1 MPPFPLRFIV
11 LGSIP
16 LLSSCVPRLYSPL
29 ELADVARRCE
39 VPVGDLVQ
47 EPDYKRI
54 LFLYT
59 PGASRAQ
66 VDCAHKWAR
75 RRNFHFAYVE
85 AIQQEQQPSGG
96 NPP

>member
-1 MPPFPLRFIV
+1 MPTFSFSLII
-11 LGSIP
+11 LGSTP

-29 ELADVARRCE
+29 ELADVARHCE
-39 VPVGDLVQ
+39 LPVGDLVQ
-47 EPDYKRI
+47 EADYKRI
-54 LFLYT
+54 LILYP

-75 RRNFHFAYVE
+75 QHNFHFGYVE
-85 AIQQEQQPSGG
+85 SVEQQQPSGG